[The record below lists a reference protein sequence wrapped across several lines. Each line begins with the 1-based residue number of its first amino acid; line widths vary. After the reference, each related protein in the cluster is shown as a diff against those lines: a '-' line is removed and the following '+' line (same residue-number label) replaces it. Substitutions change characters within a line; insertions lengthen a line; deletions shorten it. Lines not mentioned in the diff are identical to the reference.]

1 MKEFYVKRVRDGKYA
16 KIRRHICSGER
27 YIEYVIK
34 KEDARLFDEILYDMA
49 LRDKLFG
56 RTKIE
61 KVDNVI

>member
-1 MKEFYVKRVRDGKYA
+1 MEEFYIKRVRDGKYA

-27 YIEYVIK
+27 YIEYVGK
-34 KEDARLFDEILYDMA
+34 KEEARVFDEELYSMS

-61 KVDNVI
+61 KVLK